1 MNLLSVKAKI
11 SFSDISENNRTI
23 TDRGEDDMKKIY
35 GYARVSSRE
44 QNLDRQLKAL
54 ADFGVEERDIVTDK
68 ESGKSREREG
78 YQMLKNHLL
87 REGDT
92 LVIMSLDRLCR
103 NKSHIK
109 TELEYCKEHHI
120 RVKILDIPT
129 TLIELPEEQ
138 DWIFDMINNILI
150 EVLAS
155 IAEQER
161 VRTLQRQAQGI
172 AAAKEKGKHLGRP
185 KADYPENWD
194 DVYGRWK
201 RGEITAKNARSIQNL
216 KRSTFYKLAA
226 LLNNNILNIQ

>member
-1 MNLLSVKAKI
+1 
-11 SFSDISENNRTI
+11 
-23 TDRGEDDMKKIY
+23 MKKVY
-35 GYARVSSRE
+35 GYARVSTRD

-68 ESGKSREREG
+68 ESGKSLEREG

-92 LVIMSLDRLCR
+92 LVIMSLDRLSR

-194 DVYGRWK
+194 DVSGRWK
-201 RGEITAKNARSIQNL
+201 RGEITTKNARSIQNL

>member
-1 MNLLSVKAKI
+1 
-11 SFSDISENNRTI
+11 
-23 TDRGEDDMKKIY
+23 MKKVY
-35 GYARVSSRE
+35 GYARVSPRD

-68 ESGKSREREG
+68 ESGKSLEREG
-78 YQMLKNHLL
+78 YLMLKNHLL

-92 LVIMSLDRLCR
+92 LVVMSLDRLSR

-109 TELEYCKEHHI
+109 TELEYYREHHI

-161 VRTLQRQAQGI
+161 VRTRQRQAQGI

-185 KADYPENWD
+185 RASYPENWHE
-194 DVYGRWK
+194 VYLEWTNGK
-201 RGEITAKNARSIQNL
+201 ITAKAAMNMLSL
-216 KRSTFYKLAA
+216 KRSTFYVLVKQYR
-226 LLNNNILNIQ
+226 NT